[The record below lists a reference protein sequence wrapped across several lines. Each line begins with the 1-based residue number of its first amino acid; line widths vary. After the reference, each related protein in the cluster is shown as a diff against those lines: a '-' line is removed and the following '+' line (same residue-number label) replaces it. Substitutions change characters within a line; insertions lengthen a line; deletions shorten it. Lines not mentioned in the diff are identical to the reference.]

1 MFLGFRSSDCNLLL
15 RENTI
20 KFFKKITEAN
30 CDSEIYYIHV
40 AATSGASH
48 LHKKMPATFFVDNI
62 LMTINAL
69 EACRLSGISR
79 VILILSTASY
89 TSLIKNPKE
98 DNLHSGPIL
107 TDEYGY
113 GYAKRMFEVLMRSY
127 NAQYEMHIS
136 CVLVNGIIGANMNFD
151 ENVSLL
157 TPSLIKRFYEQR
169 LDSAPIEIWGD
180 GTPMRE
186 FTSARDLA
194 TALLWCVRNQE
205 VNTLLNI
212 GNTEK
217 VSVKELAVKIANK
230 MNIDVERLYFD
241 GRKNTGKF
249 EQTTNNKEFIR
260 LSGFKYSNLDLAL
273 DEAINFYIESKDAI
287 ENNSL

>member
-1 MFLGFRSSDCNLLL
+1 
-15 RENTI
+15 
-20 KFFKKITEAN
+20 
-30 CDSEIYYIHV
+30 
-40 AATSGASH
+40 
-48 LHKKMPATFFVDNI
+48 MPATFFVDNI